1 MTVPPASP
9 ALLYWWA
16 VLLGPDQRNRTH
28 EKKKVMSSLTQ
39 TRHDLS
45 FLIQKW
51 TGFMSHHLLLLKF
64 YHKYL
69 DLYGPICPESK
80 TDFLF
85 CLWAWLCLVGVVVTV
100 VVAVSDGRGAC
111 RWFWIVFFSEIY
123 YFIVWDILFYC
134 DIYIILL
141 HW

>member
-1 MTVPPASP
+1 MLHRHYFIDELFCW
-9 ALLYWWA
+9 ALTSA
-16 VLLGPDQRNRTH
+16 IVLT
-28 EKKKVMSSLTQ
+28 KKTVMSSLTQ

-51 TGFMSHHLLLLKF
+51 RGFMSHHLLLLKF

-85 CLWAWLCLVGVVVTV
+85 CLWVWLCLVVVVV
-100 VVAVSDGRGAC
+100 VVVVVPDDRCGC
-111 RWFWIVFFSEIY
+111 KWFWIVFLDSGIY
-123 YFIVWDILFYC
+123 YFIVRDILFYC

-141 HW
+141 RW